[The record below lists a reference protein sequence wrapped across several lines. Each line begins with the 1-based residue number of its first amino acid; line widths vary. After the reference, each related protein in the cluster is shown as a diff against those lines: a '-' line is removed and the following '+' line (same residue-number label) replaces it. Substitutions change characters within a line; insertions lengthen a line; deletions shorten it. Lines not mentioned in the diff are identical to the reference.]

1 MILNNNIRVNGIE
14 IILNEYFMGN
24 LYIVVVIDLNF
35 KYFYWFWWEK
45 MLVLKNLSI
54 FSFIFKILFL
64 EFFFFISRYL

>member
-45 MLVLKNLSI
+45 NVSI
-54 FSFIFKILFL
+54 KEFKYI
-64 EFFFFISRYL
+64 